1 MSQTISNA
9 RRRAFLQR
17 SAALAATGVAA
28 PMALNLSAIGRLA
41 AAEASDYKALVCVF
55 LYGANDHY
63 NTIVSYDPEDHRRYV
78 QARPGLAYGR
88 GRLEQTVLRS
98 TESPQLQGREFAFAP
113 ELGNLHGLWNEGR
126 VNTLLNVGPLL
137 RPTTK
142 AEYLNG
148 APIPPKIFSHNDQ
161 QSVWQSLASEG
172 ATSGWGGKL
181 GDAVLDGAGGNLFSA
196 VSVAGDALFLSGDST
211 SQYRVT
217 PRSPSG
223 SIRLAATRAAMFGSR
238 AVPETMRRL
247 MTEDSENWHL
257 MARELQRTTRR
268 SIEAN
273 EQLEAALTS
282 APALEVSLGT
292 SRLGAQLDLVAR
304 MIAARESLGVRR
316 QIFFVGIGGFDTH
329 DNLREDHPPLLRSI
343 DEALAGFYRAT
354 ETLGVANQVTAFTA
368 SDFGRTLSAN
378 GDGTDHGWGS
388 HHLVVGGAVNG
399 KRFTGRPPALGNG
412 GSDDVGRGRLLP
424 TTSIE
429 QLAATLGKWFGAGAG
444 ELADILPQLSEFG
457 AADLGFL
464 RQV

>member
-1 MSQTISNA
+1 MSQTPSNA

-63 NTIVSYDPEDHRRYV
+63 NTIVSYDPENHRRYV

-88 GRLEQTVLRS
+88 GLLESTRLQS
-98 TESPQLQGREFAFAP
+98 SDSPQLQGREFAFAP
-113 ELGNLHGLWNEGR
+113 ELGKLHGLWNEGH
-126 VNTLLNVGPLL
+126 VNALMNVGPLL
-137 RPTTK
+137 RPTSK

-161 QSVWQSLASEG
+161 QSIWQSLAGEG
-172 ATSGWGGKL
+172 ATRGWGGKL
-181 GDAVLDGAGGNLFSA
+181 GDAVLDGAGGNLFNA
-196 VSVAGDALFLSGDST
+196 VSLSGDALFLSGDST

-217 PRSPSG
+217 PASPSG
-223 SIRLAATRAAMFGSR
+223 SIRLAATRPALFGSS
-238 AVPETMRRL
+238 AVTDTMRRL

-268 SIEAN
+268 SIDAN
-273 EQLEAALTS
+273 EQLEAALAS
-282 APALEVSLGT
+282 APALGASLGS

-316 QIFFVGIGGFDTH
+316 QIFFVGIGGFDMH
-329 DNLREDHPPLLRSI
+329 DNLREEHPPLLRSI

-354 ETLGVANQVTAFTA
+354 ESLGVANQVTAFTA

-388 HHLVVGGAVNG
+388 HHLIVGGAVKG
-399 KRFTGRPPALGNG
+399 KRFTGQPPALGNNG
-412 GSDDVGRGRLLP
+412 ADDVGRGRLLP

-429 QLAATLGKWFGAGAG
+429 QLAATLGGWFGADNG
-444 ELADILPQLSEFG
+444 ELADVLPQLSEFG
-457 AADLGFL
+457 TSDLGFL
-464 RQV
+464 RQG